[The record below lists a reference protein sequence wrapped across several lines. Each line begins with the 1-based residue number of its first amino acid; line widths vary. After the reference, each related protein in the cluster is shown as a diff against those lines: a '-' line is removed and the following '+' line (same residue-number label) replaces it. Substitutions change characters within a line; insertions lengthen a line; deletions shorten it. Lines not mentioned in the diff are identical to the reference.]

1 MSTDRLFDRY
11 LEGER
16 PADYRTLSGIELPPF
31 LADRPAGAG
40 ERPGEYPFT
49 RGIHAEMYRQ
59 RLWTRRQ
66 QSGYGTPRESNERL
80 HYLLRQGATG
90 LNIDTDMATKLGADP
105 DHPLFEGE
113 IGRQGTSIATLEDMA
128 ELFDGI
134 PLDRVSST
142 LIVQPPASAPFLAMY
157 LAVARRRGIPPSTLI
172 GTIMNCALTQLS
184 GATLQANTHFFPIEF
199 SVRVGLDVME
209 YCTRELRRWN
219 IVNVNAY
226 NMRETG
232 INAVQEAAFALAL
245 ALEYAERLVARG
257 LPVDAFAQRMAF
269 FTAAH
274 LDLFEEVAKLRAM
287 RRIWARLMRERLG
300 ATDDRSCWFRTAIQ
314 TAALPLTAQEPLNN
328 IVRAA
333 IQTLAAVLGG
343 SQSIHTTSYDEAYA
357 LPSEAS
363 HRLSIRTQQVIGFET
378 NVVKSADPLGGSHL
392 VEWLTG
398 RLEADILAMIDEIR
412 SRGGFVAAFTAGWV
426 EQQIRAARF
435 AHMDRVESG
444 AQPVVGVNCFRDEEA
459 EEPKMEFFAYEQ
471 AMPEARMRYVRE
483 YRERRQAPGLPA
495 ALDALRRATAAA
507 ENVMPAVLAA
517 VEAGATIGEVCRGFG
532 EAIGHTVE
540 G

>member
-31 LADRPAGAG
+31 LADRPSGAG

-49 RGIHAEMYRQ
+49 RGIHAEMYRK

-113 IGRQGTSIATLEDMA
+113 IGRQGTSIATLEDM
-128 ELFDGI
+128 EQLFDGI
-134 PLDRVSST
+134 PLDKVSST

-157 LAVARRRGIPPSTLI
+157 LAVARRRGIPPSALI

-300 ATDDRSCWFRTAIQ
+300 ATEDRSCWFRTAIQ
-314 TAALPLTAQEPLNN
+314 TAALPLTAQEPLMYALAAGF
-328 IVRAA
+328 VKYWGPARAA
-333 IQTLAAVLGG
+333 ECEPLRAYLDSGLPVGGG
-343 SQSIHTTSYDEAYA
+343 SDSPVTPYQPLLGLWSSVTRE
-357 LPSEAS
+357 
-363 HRLSIRTQQVIGFET
+363 TQLAGVQ
-378 NVVKSADPLGGSHL
+378 
-392 VEWLTG
+392 G
-398 RLEADILAMIDEIR
+398 RAWAIPMA
-412 SRGGFVAAFTAGWV
+412 
-426 EQQIRAARF
+426 
-435 AHMDRVESG
+435 
-444 AQPVVGVNCFRDEEA
+444 
-459 EEPKMEFFAYEQ
+459 
-471 AMPEARMRYVRE
+471 
-483 YRERRQAPGLPA
+483 
-495 ALDALRRATAAA
+495 DALRWYTRGSAYCAFEEAWKGTLEVGKLADLVALSVDPLQASPA
-507 ENVMPAVLAA
+507 EVRDAGVLLTVVGGRIVHDGRPSRSAVPRG
-517 VEAGATIGEVCRGFG
+517 EARGF
-532 EAIGHTVE
+532 AVPDDCPCVE
-540 G
+540 PAG

>member
-16 PADYRTLSGIELPPF
+16 PADHRSLSGIELPAF
-31 LADRPAGAG
+31 LTGPAGATG

-49 RGIHAEMYRQ
+49 RGIHKEMYRS

-113 IGRQGTSIATLEDMA
+113 IGRQGTSVATLEDM
-128 ELFDGI
+128 EQLFEGI
-134 PLDRVSST
+134 PLDKVSST

-157 LAVARRRGIPPSTLI
+157 LAVARRRGIPPSALI

-184 GATLQANTHFFPIEF
+184 GATLQANTHFFPIDF

-209 YCTRELRRWN
+209 YCTREMRRWN

-232 INAVQEAAFALAL
+232 INAIQEAAFALAL
-245 ALEYAERLVARG
+245 AFEYAEQLVARG
-257 LPVDAFAQRMAF
+257 VPVDAFAQRMAF

-287 RRIWARLMRERLG
+287 RRLWARLMRERLG

-392 VEWLTG
+392 VEWLTD
-398 RLEADILAMIDEIR
+398 RLEADILAMIEDIR
-412 SRGGFVAAFTAGWV
+412 SRGGFVAAFKAGWV

-435 AHMDRVESG
+435 EHMDRVESG
-444 AQPVVGVNCFRDEEA
+444 AQPVVGVNCFREEE
-459 EEPKMEFFAYEQ
+459 EEPKMEFFAYDQ
-471 AMPEARMRYVRE
+471 AMPDARVRYVRE
-483 YRERRQAPGLPA
+483 YRARRPA
-495 ALDALRRATAAA
+495 HALQPALDALRAATAAGR
-507 ENVMPAVLAA
+507 NVMPPVLAA
-517 VEAGATIGEVCRGFG
+517 VEAGATIGEVCRTFG
-532 EAIGHTVE
+532 EAIGHSVE